1 MTNINRYLTG
11 FMIGFIL
18 HTIGTYIQQEKN
30 IVFPIIIMTL
40 YLLITILDCYP
51 NKKNL

>member
-18 HTIGTYIQQEKN
+18 HTIGTYIQQGKD
-30 IVFPIIIMTL
+30 IFFPISIISL
-40 YLLITILDCYP
+40 YLLIMIVDFYQ
-51 NKKNL
+51 NYKK